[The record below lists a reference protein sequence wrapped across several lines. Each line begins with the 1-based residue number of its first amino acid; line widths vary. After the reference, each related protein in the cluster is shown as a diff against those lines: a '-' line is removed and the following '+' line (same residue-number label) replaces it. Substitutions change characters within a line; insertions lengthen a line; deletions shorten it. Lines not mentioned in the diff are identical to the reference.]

1 VSSLERAGRWF
12 LDSGIQE
19 PSGGVARFYLADSK
33 KNKTVSTEITGYA
46 ASAFVFFYASTGRDE
61 YLDRARLTARF
72 LCEHAW
78 DPALRIF
85 PYEHP
90 SPSGESDHLG
100 YFFDSGIIVRGLI
113 SVWRVTKE
121 DRLLETAIDAAKA
134 MLSAFRTDDGY
145 HPILALP
152 NKMPLPRRDHW
163 SRTVGCYQAKS
174 AMAWLEVGEIAD
186 DNAMREAYLETIAG
200 ALRTHRDFLPGA
212 NDSARVMDRLHAY
225 CYFLEAL
232 TPVLDRADC
241 SEAYAYGVAA
251 VSRYAR
257 EIRASFV
264 RSDVYAQLL
273 RARLSGGPT
282 MPFDAAAATDEAR
295 WIEEFQAEGHDARIQ
310 GGFYF
315 GRRDAAFIPHV
326 NPVSTAFAAQALEWW
341 RRYQSDGICVNCPS
355 PI

>member
-33 KNKTVSTEITGYA
+33 KNKPVSTEITGYT
-46 ASAFVFFYASTGRDE
+46 ASALMFFYASTGQEE

-100 YFFDSGIIVRGLI
+100 YFFDSGIIVRGLL
-113 SVWRVTKE
+113 SVWRVTRE
-121 DRLLETAIDAAKA
+121 DQLLETAIEAAKA
-134 MLSAFRTDDGY
+134 MLSAFRTDDGF

-174 AMAWLEVGEIAD
+174 AMAWLEVGEIAG
-186 DNAMREAYLETIAG
+186 DNAMRDAYFQTIDEALC
-200 ALRTHRDFLPGA
+200 THRAFLPGA
-212 NDSARVMDRLHAY
+212 SDSARVMDRLHAY

-232 TPVLDRADC
+232 TPVLDRAAC
-241 SEAYAYGVAA
+241 AEAYRYGVAE
-251 VSRYAR
+251 VSRHVR
-257 EIRASFV
+257 EIRASFI

-273 RARLSGGPT
+273 RARLCGAAAIPV
-282 MPFDAAAATDEAR
+282 DLAAAAEEAR
-295 WIEEFQAEGHDARIQ
+295 WLEEFQAQGHDARIQ

-315 GRRDAAFIPHV
+315 GRRDGAFIPHV
-326 NPVSTAFAAQALEWW
+326 NPVSTAFAAQALELCGAH
-341 RRYQSDGICVNCPS
+341 QSNGAGGRSPS

>member
-1 VSSLERAGRWF
+1 MSSLERAGRWF

-33 KNKTVSTEITGYA
+33 KNKPISTEITGYA
-46 ASAFVFFYASTGRDE
+46 ASALVFFYTATGQEE
-61 YLDRARLTARF
+61 YLDRARLAARF

-100 YFFDSGIIVRGLI
+100 YFFDSGIIVRGLL

-121 DRLLETAIDAAKA
+121 DRLLETAIEAAKA

-174 AMAWLEVGEIAD
+174 AMAWLETGEIAGD
-186 DNAMREAYLETIAG
+186 EGMREAYFETIAD
-200 ALRTHRDFLPGA
+200 ALRTHRAFLPGA
-212 NDSARVMDRLHAY
+212 SDGARVMDRLHAY

-241 SEAYAYGVAA
+241 SEAYAYGVAE
-251 VSRYAR
+251 VSRYVR
-257 EIRASFV
+257 EIGASFI

-273 RARLSGGPT
+273 RARLCSASAAPL
-282 MPFDAAAATDEAR
+282 DAATAAQEAQ
-295 WIEEFQAEGHDARIQ
+295 WLEEFQAEGDDARIR

-315 GRRDAAFIPHV
+315 GRRDGVFIPHV
-326 NPVSTAFAAQALEWW
+326 NPVSTAFAAQALELW
-341 RRYQSDGICVNCPS
+341 RAYQSDAADGGCAS

>member
-1 VSSLERAGRWF
+1 M
-12 LDSGIQE
+12 
-19 PSGGVARFYLADSK
+19 
-33 KNKTVSTEITGYA
+33 
-46 ASAFVFFYASTGRDE
+46 FFYASTGEEE

-100 YFFDSGIIVRGLI
+100 YFFDSGIIVRGLL

-121 DRLLETAIDAAKA
+121 DRLLETAVDAGRA

-174 AMAWLEVGEIAD
+174 AMAWFEVGEITGDQAV
-186 DNAMREAYLETIAG
+186 RGAYFETIAD

-212 NDSARVMDRLHAY
+212 SDPARVMDRLHAY

-232 TPVLDRADC
+232 TPVLGRADC
-241 SEAYAYGVAA
+241 AEAYRYGVVK

-257 EIRASFV
+257 EIRTNFI

-273 RARLSGGPT
+273 RARMCAACTIPVDKT
-282 MPFDAAAATDEAR
+282 AAAEEAQ
-295 WIEEFQAEGHDARIQ
+295 WLEEFQAADDDLRIQ

-315 GRRDAAFIPHV
+315 GRRDGTFIPHV
-326 NPVSTAFAAQALEWW
+326 NPVSTAFAAQGLELWQAY
-341 RRYQSDGICVNCPS
+341 RSGAAGVGCLS